1 MYVYVWTDTVDK
13 KKLQTA
19 YTLSLSLS
27 QQECKVS
34 LDLERI
40 RFNIHLQ
47 EAIIDHTLSQQVSR
61 PLNYN
66 ILLNGWK

>member
-27 QQECKVS
+27 
-34 LDLERI
+34 
-40 RFNIHLQ
+40 
-47 EAIIDHTLSQQVSR
+47 LSTGMQGIFGFR
-61 PLNYN
+61 ENK
-66 ILLNGWK
+66 I

>member
-27 QQECKVS
+27 TGMQGIFGFRENK
-34 LDLERI
+34 I
-40 RFNIHLQ
+40 
-47 EAIIDHTLSQQVSR
+47 
-61 PLNYN
+61 
-66 ILLNGWK
+66 